1 MFFPF
6 IFYLKQML
14 RITRDV
20 SNHTNYSVRN
30 PALLLILAP
39 RISWIPKIKSSC
51 IHDFRLEMK
60 SWSFVPTYNL
70 TYLHTYFFWSIHI
83 FIFLLQ
89 CCLFLPAAKRQVIR
103 WCRSRKKRS
112 HLWVAFGFFAI
123 MLWWFLIFTNVFY
136 QFHYFPPIT
145 IDFHWFY

>member
-70 TYLHTYFFWSIHI
+70 TYLHTYFFEVYI
-83 FIFLLQ
+83 FILLK
-89 CCLFLPAAKRQVIR
+89 CCLFFKLVCCGLPVDRERESLVIYE
-103 WCRSRKKRS
+103 
-112 HLWVAFGFFAI
+112 LTNP
-123 MLWWFLIFTNVFY
+123 FL
-136 QFHYFPPIT
+136 QFLKTLDKQDKIESF
-145 IDFHWFY
+145 